1 MGDRLDALTVLRSA
15 TAQSS
20 LARCG
25 SDRLVRAETSGI
37 LFFSAIH
44 IRSCGSYPALSSG
57 HLPCSSG
64 FAEPAWG
71 LQFPQKLGCF
81 FGSIIIVPQLSWRT
95 VLDTRYSPRRNWQRE
110 AVLNGKVASDG
121 KIFFDGW
128 IVASR
133 VILLKMTISLL
144 ETHFPIPM
152 NVARTLRLYR
162 HERCSQCPIEYRRA
176 DNSVQISMHLY
187 TFFASP
193 STIGNTIRT
202 SKISFITFM
211 VQCPWCFSQI
221 MLMLFVPKP
230 W

>member
-1 MGDRLDALTVLRSA
+1 MR
-15 TAQSS
+15 
-20 LARCG
+20 
-25 SDRLVRAETSGI
+25 RAAAFTGI
-37 LFFSAIH
+37 LNLDKQKPCLLISA
-44 IRSCGSYPALSSG
+44 SV
-57 HLPCSSG
+57 
-64 FAEPAWG
+64 EEE
-71 LQFPQKLGCF
+71 
-81 FGSIIIVPQLSWRT
+81 V
-95 VLDTRYSPRRNWQRE
+95 
-110 AVLNGKVASDG
+110 
-121 KIFFDGW
+121 
-128 IVASR
+128 VASR

-144 ETHFPIPM
+144 ETHFPNPM
-152 NVARTLRLYR
+152 NAAQALRLYR

>member
-1 MGDRLDALTVLRSA
+1 MR
-15 TAQSS
+15 
-20 LARCG
+20 
-25 SDRLVRAETSGI
+25 RAAAFTGI
-37 LFFSAIH
+37 LNLDKQKPCLLISA
-44 IRSCGSYPALSSG
+44 SV
-57 HLPCSSG
+57 
-64 FAEPAWG
+64 EEE
-71 LQFPQKLGCF
+71 
-81 FGSIIIVPQLSWRT
+81 V
-95 VLDTRYSPRRNWQRE
+95 
-110 AVLNGKVASDG
+110 
-121 KIFFDGW
+121 
-128 IVASR
+128 VASR

-193 STIGNTIRT
+193 STIGNTICT
-202 SKISFITFM
+202 LKISCTTFM

>member
-1 MGDRLDALTVLRSA
+1 M
-15 TAQSS
+15 
-20 LARCG
+20 
-25 SDRLVRAETSGI
+25 
-37 LFFSAIH
+37 
-44 IRSCGSYPALSSG
+44 
-57 HLPCSSG
+57 
-64 FAEPAWG
+64 
-71 LQFPQKLGCF
+71 
-81 FGSIIIVPQLSWRT
+81 
-95 VLDTRYSPRRNWQRE
+95 
-110 AVLNGKVASDG
+110 
-121 KIFFDGW
+121 
-128 IVASR
+128 
-133 VILLKMTISLL
+133 LKMTISLL
-144 ETHFPIPM
+144 ETHFPNPM
-152 NVARTLRLYR
+152 NAAHALRLYR